1 MHIISPAE
9 ICKWREVVSDA
20 EGSEEKQQIM
30 HIYSNTN
37 DHDKETPCP
46 VKASTKLSTLNI
58 SDHTVYSKKGSDMV
72 SNNQLGKIY

>member
-1 MHIISPAE
+1 
-9 ICKWREVVSDA
+9 
-20 EGSEEKQQIM
+20 M

-58 SDHTVYSKKGSDMV
+58 SDHTVYSKKGSGMV
-72 SNNQLGKIY
+72 SKSQLTKIYLVVRPSDTPAKGFWSP